1 MTPLE
6 GYKMTRDF
14 MTDLEVDIYLGC
26 VNLAR
31 DIDEEL
37 MNIDEML
44 DISLFDIWLEYV
56 GND

>member
-1 MTPLE
+1 M
-6 GYKMTRDF
+6 MQSDF

-31 DIDEEL
+31 DINEEI

-56 GND
+56 GNE

>member
-1 MTPLE
+1 MQS
-6 GYKMTRDF
+6 DF

-26 VNLAR
+26 VSLAR
-31 DIDEEL
+31 DVNEEI

-56 GND
+56 GNE

>member
-1 MTPLE
+1 MNSE
-6 GYKMTRDF
+6 F

-31 DIDEEL
+31 DINADL
-37 MNIDEML
+37 LDIDEML

>member
-1 MTPLE
+1 MNRSN
-6 GYKMTRDF
+6 MMQSDF
-14 MTDLEVDIYLGC
+14 MTDLEVDIYLSC

-31 DIDEEL
+31 DINEEL
-37 MNIDEML
+37 DSIDEML